1 MSWYDGKES
10 RLYLARD
17 AKNAF
22 LTSLET
28 GVVCANI
35 SFDLGVAAAY
45 WPDVLEPIFG
55 ALKNDLV
62 YDVQLIEQLHDIAT
76 GSFYQDPITHKP
88 IKGYSLAFLEQRH
101 LGIDRS
107 AEKTG
112 PDIWRLRYHELDDIP
127 LREWPAEAVKYA
139 KDDAKG
145 TLEVY
150 TKQLERAGSTADK
163 NWNCIHDEMR
173 SAWALHLTSAWGI
186 RTDPVYVSRIAAEIR
201 QTHEESRKKFFEA
214 GLVKL
219 RKARGG
225 KDPEIPDL
233 TVDGKGMRYQ
243 TDTKKL
249 KVMVAKAYPNPPVT
263 AKGSIQCS
271 RDTLAESGDD
281 LLEAFAAAGENE
293 KLFAVYVDVL
303 ESGAKTPINARYGL
317 VSSGRTSCRTP
328 NLQQLPRG
336 GKIREAFV
344 PRKGFLYCSCDYS
357 TLELVTLAQTQ
368 LNWFG
373 QSTLADA
380 INAGQDV
387 HLRMA
392 ARFDG
397 VSYTEMLARYK
408 AKDPQAKKLR
418 AAAKPAN
425 FGLPGLLGA
434 PKLVLSA
441 RAAYDVRFCEYMD
454 TAQAC
459 NRWPRTSEYKGRTI
473 PPTCVRCLELAQDII
488 KAWHAE
494 WPEMK
499 EYLNRCVRVSE
510 SGEPLVSEGN
520 GMLRLEEGA
529 GACANHFFQNLG
541 AQGAKRALFDVIEA
555 AYCSKT
561 SVLAA
566 NARPVVFLHDE
577 ILAEVREEVAHEAAC
592 EIGKIMVTSM
602 RQYTPDVLVK
612 AEPCLMR
619 RWFKGAEP
627 VFENG
632 KLVPWEPKI

>member
-1 MSWYDGKES
+1 
-10 RLYLARD
+10 
-17 AKNAF
+17 
-22 LTSLET
+22 
-28 GVVCANI
+28 
-35 SFDLGVAAAY
+35 
-45 WPDVLEPIFG
+45 
-55 ALKNDLV
+55 
-62 YDVQLIEQLHDIAT
+62 
-76 GSFYQDPITHKP
+76 
-88 IKGYSLAFLEQRH
+88 
-101 LGIDRS
+101 
-107 AEKTG
+107 
-112 PDIWRLRYHELDDIP
+112 
-127 LREWPAEAVKYA
+127 
-139 KDDAKG
+139 
-145 TLEVY
+145 
-150 TKQLERAGSTADK
+150 
-163 NWNCIHDEMR
+163 
-173 SAWALHLTSAWGI
+173 
-186 RTDPVYVSRIAAEIR
+186 
-201 QTHEESRKKFFEA
+201 
-214 GLVKL
+214 
-219 RKARGG
+219 
-225 KDPEIPDL
+225 
-233 TVDGKGMRYQ
+233 
-243 TDTKKL
+243 
-249 KVMVAKAYPNPPVT
+249 
-263 AKGSIQCS
+263 
-271 RDTLAESGDD
+271 
-281 LLEAFAAAGENE
+281 
-293 KLFAVYVDVL
+293 
-303 ESGAKTPINARYGL
+303 
-317 VSSGRTSCRTP
+317 
-328 NLQQLPRG
+328 
-336 GKIREAFV
+336 
-344 PRKGFLYCSCDYS
+344 
-357 TLELVTLAQTQ
+357 
-368 LNWFG
+368 
-373 QSTLADA
+373 
-380 INAGQDV
+380 
-387 HLRMA
+387 MA